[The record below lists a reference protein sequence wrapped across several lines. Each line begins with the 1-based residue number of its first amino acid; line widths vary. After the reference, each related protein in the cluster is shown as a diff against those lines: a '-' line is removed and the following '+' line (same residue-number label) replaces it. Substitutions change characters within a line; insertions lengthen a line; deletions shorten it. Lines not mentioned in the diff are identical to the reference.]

1 MQRRAVAVYV
11 ALFVLVGAAAGALVA
26 TADAPEVSF
35 EDPDHRL
42 SAGEQF
48 EENGVTYTVTELS
61 RSEEEDHG
69 EVTVSY
75 SGTIEWNESADQ
87 SADWAN
93 DSTVTYD
100 DTEWT
105 VVIEGDDPDRF
116 TLREEIDRQAIL
128 ESDEN
133 ADNETVQRDGEE
145 YVIVEEDGE
154 ATLVPADEYFPEP
167 EEREFAT
174 GDTLEYDGHE
184 ATVDAVSAD
193 AATLIWEETVTRSSG
208 FAQEE
213 NVTAGDTTYL
223 AYFTS
228 GEEVVLTSDQAAY
241 QAQLAE
247 ISEFGETTD
256 ALWRVIIANGV
267 ASLLLLGLAF
277 VPSRY

>member
-11 ALFVLVGAAAGALVA
+11 ALFVLVGAAAGTLVA

-69 EVTVSY
+69 EVIVSY
-75 SGTIEWNESADQ
+75 SGTIEWNETASQ
-87 SADWAN
+87 SEEWTN
-93 DSTVTYD
+93 GSTVTYD
-100 DTEWT
+100 GAEWN
-105 VVIEGDDPDRF
+105 VSIEGDDPDTF
-116 TLREEIDRQAIL
+116 TLREQVDRQAIL

-133 ADNETVQRDGEE
+133 ADNETVERDGEE

-154 ATLVPADEYFPEP
+154 PTLVPADEYFPEP
-167 EEREFAT
+167 QEREFAT

-193 AATLIWEETVTRSSG
+193 AATLVWEATVTQSAG
-208 FAQEE
+208 LEQEE
-213 NVTAGDTTYL
+213 NVTLGDTTYL
-223 AYFTS
+223 AYFNS
-228 GEEVVLTSDQAAY
+228 GEEVVLTSDQAGY
-241 QAQLAE
+241 QAQLTE
-247 ISEFGETTD
+247 ISDFGETTG
-256 ALWRVIIANGV
+256 ALWRVIIVNGV
-267 ASLLLLGLAF
+267 ASLLLMGLAF

>member
-11 ALFVLVGAAAGALVA
+11 ALFVLVGAAAGTLIA

-42 SAGEQF
+42 TAGEQF

-61 RSEEEDHG
+61 RTEEEDHG
-69 EVTVSY
+69 QVTVSY
-75 SGTIEWNESADQ
+75 SGAIEWNETAEQ
-87 SADWAN
+87 SADWTN
-93 DSTVTYD
+93 GSTVTYD
-100 DTEWT
+100 DAEWT
-105 VVIEGDDPDRF
+105 VVIEGDDPDTF

-167 EEREFAT
+167 EEREFAA
-174 GDTLEYDGHE
+174 GDTLQYDGHE
-184 ATVDAVSAD
+184 ATIDTVSVD
-193 AATLIWEETVTRSSG
+193 AATLVWEATVTRS
-208 FAQEE
+208 ADLEQEGT
-213 NVTAGDTTYL
+213 VTIGDTDYL
-223 AYFTS
+223 TYFTS
-228 GEEVVLTSDQAAY
+228 GEEVVLTSDRAGY
-241 QAQLAE
+241 EAQVAE
-247 ISEFGETTD
+247 ISEFGDTTD
-256 ALWRVIIANGV
+256 ALWRVLIANGV
-267 ASLLLLGLAF
+267 ASLLLVGLAF